1 MGRRMGGRRSTRMGM
16 WKAIDVG
23 RSAAQ
28 SSRRQLVEALAKSAR
43 GHSAFPERV
52 ESAKFVIRG
61 RYSDASAVS
70 DVFFRDTPRAMA
82 NSMKIRDTRAWIRN
96 R

>member
-1 MGRRMGGRRSTRMGM
+1 MGM

-28 SSRRQLVEALAKSAR
+28 SSRRHFRSTREEREGPFRV
-43 GHSAFPERV
+43 PERV

-70 DVFFRDTPRAMA
+70 DVFSVTLAFQWQTV
-82 NSMKIRDTRAWIRN
+82 
-96 R
+96 

>member
-28 SSRRQLVEALAKSAR
+28 SSRRHPEALAKNAR

-70 DVFFRDTPRAMA
+70 DVFFRDTRVSMA
-82 NSMKIRDTRAWIRN
+82 NSMKIRDTRVWIRN